1 MTGFGSRAAR
11 RSWSIGDA
19 FRRRAPP
26 LCGQSDYP
34 SIRALKLGTPDDLA
48 FDTFGQWILDVLS
61 PRTED
66 RWVYMKSQDIV
77 IMLKLVSLEDQIR
90 QAHLD
95 EPTTSDP
102 FALRSLEGDLG
113 ISKTEIGA
121 SIRRSIASN
130 LAIKSNDRA
139 KVNRRN
145 LIEFVQH
152 GLKYVFPAKPTAPQR
167 GVATG
172 FAAPMLEGKLVS
184 SGADIY
190 VWPHP
195 EGSRR
200 GLSIAPLFKSVPDA
214 ALKDAKLYELLALID
229 AIRTGNQREAN
240 LAQRSFEERMAYA

>member
-1 MTGFGSRAAR
+1 
-11 RSWSIGDA
+11 
-19 FRRRAPP
+19 
-26 LCGQSDYP
+26 
-34 SIRALKLGTPDDLA
+34 
-48 FDTFGQWILDVLS
+48 
-61 PRTED
+61 
-66 RWVYMKSQDIV
+66 MKSQDVV
-77 IMLKLVSLEDQIR
+77 ILLKLVSLEDRIR
-90 QAHLD
+90 YDHLN
-95 EPTTSDP
+95 ELTISDP
-102 FALRSLEGDLG
+102 FAVRNLEGELG
-113 ISKTEIGA
+113 ISKTEISA

-130 LAIKSNDRA
+130 LAIKSNERA

-152 GLKYVFPAKPTAPQR
+152 GLKYVFPAKPGAPQR

-195 EGSRR
+195 EGNRR

-214 ALKDAKLYELLALID
+214 ALKDARLYELLALVD

-240 LAQRSFEERMAYA
+240 LAQRTFEKRMA